1 MITAD
6 RIEKLDGATVQHG
19 PLNDRIYVMH
29 PGDADARRLPEKLQR
44 LAERNG
50 YTKIFAKIPESSA
63 PAFLDRGYIREAIIP
78 GFFKGEETAFFL
90 GRFLAP
96 DRRRTDRAEEI
107 EQIAA
112 LALDSRQKKTA
123 LTPENISIG
132 QCSEQDADAMS
143 DVYREIFP
151 TYPFPIDDPGYLKE
165 TMRSHVTYFAARH
178 EEKIVALAS
187 SETDQKNAT
196 VEMTDFATLPAWR
209 GRSLASLLLRKMESA
224 MRRRGLITSHTIA
237 RALSPGM
244 NVTFAKAGYL
254 FGGTLV
260 NNTNISGSVESMNVW
275 YKRIG

>member
-1 MITAD
+1 MTAD

>member
-29 PGDADARRLPEKLQR
+29 PGDADARRLPEKHHR
-44 LAERNG
+44 PAERNG

-132 QCSEQDADAMS
+132 QCSQQDADAMS